1 MSHKISRSIVRWTL
15 TAVTALVL
23 VACAE
28 EPERDYAQGWTTVDP
43 RPEIYANFV
52 LTADLSGLSDDQR
65 EMIAILIEASE
76 IMDDLFWRQAWADD
90 WQTRLDAIEDD
101 EAYVFAQINYGPWD
115 RLNANQP
122 FVSGV
127 GPKPP
132 GANFYPEDMTVE
144 EYEAAY
150 LPGNPLYS
158 LIRRDDDGAL
168 TLVPYSVAYADEL
181 ARAADLLRE
190 AADLAE
196 DPSFAT
202 YLKLRAAALISDEYQ
217 ISDLHWM
224 DVRDNEIELVIGAIE
239 TYEDQLIGAR
249 AAFESYV
256 LIKDMEWS
264 ERLSRF
270 ADFLPELQEGL
281 PVPDA
286 YKAEMPGTDS
296 DLNAYDVVYYAGDCN
311 AGSKT
316 IAINLPNDEQVQ
328 DAKGSRRLQLRNA
341 MQAKFEQ
348 ILVPIAGE
356 LVDESQRQH
365 ITFDAFFSNTMFHEV
380 AHGLGI
386 RNTLDGRSTVSDA
399 LRETSSAIEEGK
411 ADILG
416 LYMITQLHE
425 AGELGDVDLRDY
437 YVTFMAGIFRST
449 RFGAASAHGRAN
461 MVRFNFFEEY
471 GAFVRDPETGHYS
484 VDFEAME
491 TAMNELS
498 RVLLTLQ
505 GDGNYEG
512 AVELL
517 DTRGVIGPQLQADLD
532 RLTEANIPVDI
543 IFTQGV
549 DVLGLE

>member
-1 MSHKISRSIVRWTL
+1 MSHKNSRCIARWTL
-15 TAVTALVL
+15 TAAAALVL
-23 VACAE
+23 AACAD
-28 EPERDYAQGWTTVDP
+28 EPEPDYMPGWTTVEP
-43 RPEIYANFV
+43 RPEIYADFV
-52 LTADLSGLSDDQR
+52 LTADVSGLSDNQR
-65 EMIAILIEASE
+65 EMIGILIEASE

-90 WQTRLDAIEDD
+90 WQTRLEAIEDD
-101 EAYVFAQINYGPWD
+101 DAYVFAQINYGPWD
-115 RLNANQP
+115 RLDNNQP
-122 FVSGV
+122 FVEGI

-132 GANFYPEDMTVE
+132 GANFYPADMTIE

-150 LPGNPLYS
+150 LPGDPLYS
-158 LIRRDDDGAL
+158 LVRRNDAGEL

-181 ARAADLLRE
+181 GRAAGLLRE

-196 DPSFAT
+196 DPAFAT
-202 YLKLRAAALISDEYQ
+202 YLKLRAAALISDDYQ
-217 ISDLHWM
+217 VSDLHWL
-224 DVRDNEIELVIGAIE
+224 DVRDNQIELVIGAIE
-239 TYEDQLIGAR
+239 TYEDSLMGSR

-264 ERLSRF
+264 DRLSRF

-281 PVPDA
+281 PVPA
-286 YKAEMPGTDS
+286 EYRAEMPGTDS

-316 IAINLPNDEQVQ
+316 IAINLPNDEEVQ
-328 DAKGSRRLQLRNA
+328 DAKGSRRLQLKNS
-341 MQAKFEQ
+341 MQAKFDQ
-348 ILVPIAGE
+348 ILVPIAE
-356 LVDESQRQH
+356 VLVDESQRQH
-365 ITFDAFFSNTMFHEV
+365 VTFDAFFSNTMFHEV

-386 RNTLDGRSTVSDA
+386 RNTLDGRGTVADA
-399 LRETSSAIEEGK
+399 LREVSSAIEEGK

-491 TAMNELS
+491 VATNELA
-498 RVLLTLQ
+498 RVILTLQ

-517 DTRGVIGPQLQADLD
+517 DIRGVIGPQLQADLD

-543 IFTQGV
+543 VFTQGV
-549 DVLGLE
+549 DVLGLN